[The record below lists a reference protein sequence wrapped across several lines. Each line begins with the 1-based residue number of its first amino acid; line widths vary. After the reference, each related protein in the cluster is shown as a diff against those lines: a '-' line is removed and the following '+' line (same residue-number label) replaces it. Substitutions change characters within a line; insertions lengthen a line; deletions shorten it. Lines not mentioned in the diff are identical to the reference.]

1 MRGLEEFLV
10 LWRVLDV
17 IEEHRCL
24 LSATARRELGEV
36 GAVALWKLR
45 QLHVL
50 NDALAAVR
58 RHFQDLDLRLRHAL
72 VGGLAAVD
80 PELAVTLAFGRGIDG
95 SKSVGAASSG
105 RPTVCSV
112 AACVAV
118 LRRRKPGVTRRCGG
132 VILSLS
138 LPHFCVAFL
147 FFSISPETM
156 QSRSL
161 YGTMYSTPDACFV
174 L

>member
-24 LSATARRELGEV
+24 LSVTARHELGEV

-50 NDALAAVR
+50 NNALAAVR

-118 LRRRKPGVTRRCGG
+118 LRRRKPGVTRRCE
-132 VILSLS
+132 L
-138 LPHFCVAFL
+138 
-147 FFSISPETM
+147 
-156 QSRSL
+156 
-161 YGTMYSTPDACFV
+161 
-174 L
+174 

>member
-1 MRGLEEFLV
+1 M
-10 LWRVLDV
+10 
-17 IEEHRCL
+17 
-24 LSATARRELGEV
+24 
-36 GAVALWKLR
+36 
-45 QLHVL
+45 L

-118 LRRRKPGVTRRCGG
+118 LRRRKPGVTSGSHVCHASTST
-132 VILSLS
+132 SLLAEKARGFWHGIQFRPTIKKS
-138 LPHFCVAFL
+138 ELTL
-147 FFSISPETM
+147 
-156 QSRSL
+156 
-161 YGTMYSTPDACFV
+161 V